1 MNVQLKDY
9 GVSTVIAIDDIF
21 NEIDIEKNLS
31 DFSPEIIDNLTDGQY
46 DAFSDWTIAEY
57 VKNKDSK
64 FMDKLSENLNSS
76 EYYSWVSNQENVEFS
91 KIGADIE
98 RVKEYIS
105 TIDDGDASRK
115 HLVILDRQLQESVGG
130 QENNEIFKQVLQI
143 VYDELDKKKPVTLD
157 LYW

>member
-1 MNVQLKDY
+1 MDVQLKDY

-21 NEIDIEKNLS
+21 NEIDKEKNLS

-46 DAFSDWTIAEY
+46 DYFSDWTIAKYITETRDLEFS
-57 VKNKDSK
+57 NKLFEERS
-64 FMDKLSENLNSS
+64 SS

-130 QENNEIFKQVLQI
+130 QENNEIFKQNNHIILSF
-143 VYDELDKKKPVTLD
+143 DN
-157 LYW
+157 